1 MNQDTPILMITLQIP
16 VLADTN
22 TGQVLDAIAQQVSDA
37 LEEIKKQQ
45 AIPDPEPI
53 PQSEFNDWVIQERSE
68 AFSEET
74 ASDLLTA
81 MGYVVRS

>member
-16 VLADTN
+16 ILADTS
-22 TGQVLDAIAQQVSDA
+22 TGQVLDAIAEQVSDA

-53 PQSEFNDWVIQERSE
+53 PQTEFNDWVIQERNE
-68 AFSEET
+68 AFSDTTE
-74 ASDLLTA
+74 SDLLTA
-81 MGYVVRS
+81 MGYAPRP